1 MKSDTEK
8 SDTEEDVIV
17 APVEPGALPATDQ
30 QKAVE
35 AWVPKTTLGKKVK
48 AGTGT
53 NIDEILDNHIPIFE
67 APIVDALLPQ
77 LETDLLLIGQAKGK
91 FGGGQRRVFRQT
103 QKKTAEGNKP
113 NFGTCAVVGNRNGY
127 VGVGYGKS
135 KETVPARDKALR
147 NAKLGIQRIRR
158 GCGSWQCGCEESH
171 SIPYAVEG
179 KCGAIKVRLMP
190 APKGKGLVAQRE
202 LQKILK
208 LAGIQDIWTKTYG
221 NTAQTLNLVRACVDA
236 LNKLVEMKI
245 KDEYKQKLALYEG
258 KLGEQHVI

>member
-48 AGTGT
+48 AGTVT

-158 GCGSWQCGCEESH
+158 GCGSWECGCGEPH
-171 SIPYAVEG
+171 SIPLTVKGKVGSVE
-179 KCGAIKVRLMP
+179 ITLIP
-190 APKGKGLVAQRE
+190 APKGTGLICE
-202 LQKILK
+202 KECKKILQLTGIKDVYSKARRQTRTKVNLAYACLEALKK
-208 LAGIQDIWTKTYG
+208 LTS
-221 NTAQTLNLVRACVDA
+221 V
-236 LNKLVEMKI
+236 KI
-245 KDEYKQKLALYEG
+245 KPE
-258 KLGEQHVI
+258 

>member
-1 MKSDTEK
+1 MTTESNVKDGVGVKEELVEKELTEEHIVRSVTTEK
-8 SDTEEDVIV
+8 V
-17 APVEPGALPATDQ
+17 ADDLRT
-30 QKAVE
+30 K
-35 AWVPKTTLGKKVK
+35 WNPKTDLGKKIKEGKIVDM
-48 AGTGT
+48 
-53 NIDEILDNHIPIFE
+53 NEILDQGTPIFE
-67 APIVDALLPQ
+67 TEIVDILVPT
-77 LETDLLLIGQAKGK
+77 LESDLLLIGQAKGK

-113 NFGTCAVVGNRNGY
+113 NFGTCVVVGNRDGY
-127 VGVGYGKS
+127 IGVGYGKS
-135 KETVPARDKALR
+135 KETVPARDKAQR
-147 NAKLGIQRIRR
+147 NAKLKIQRIRR
-158 GCGSWQCGCEESH
+158 GCGSWQCGCGESH

-221 NTAQTLNLVRACVDA
+221 NTAQTVNLVRACVDA

-245 KDEYKQKLALYEG
+245 KEKY
-258 KLGEQHVI
+258 

>member
-48 AGTGT
+48 AGTVT

-158 GCGSWQCGCEESH
+158 GCGSWQCGCGESH
-171 SIPYAVEG
+171 SIPYSVVG
-179 KCGAIKVRLMP
+179 KCGAIRVNLMP
-190 APKGKGLVAQRE
+190 APKGKGLVAQRD
-202 LQKILK
+202 LQKILR
-208 LAGIQDIWTKTYG
+208 LAGIQDVWTKTYG
-221 NTAQTLNLVRACVDA
+221 NTAQTLNLIRACVDA
-236 LNKLVEMKI
+236 LNKLVEMKV
-245 KDEYKQKLALYEG
+245 KPEYVDKLAICEG
-258 KLGEQHVI
+258 RREQHVI